1 MTTRNALA
9 QLLFH
14 VSTLTPL
21 YVAELSKEH
30 ALEAGERLRLERA
43 SYAVFK
49 TGDRYL
55 MLSTWRPC
63 AEAVT
68 LTGGEAAAQLLEQW
82 FAKAERSGGKVMLR
96 GLWQTMAAEE
106 PATAG

>member
-30 ALEAGERLRLERA
+30 SLEAGERLRRERA
-43 SYAVFK
+43 QLCD
-49 TGDRYL
+49 TQDG
-55 MLSTWRPC
+55 WRFPDP
-63 AEAVT
+63 
-68 LTGGEAAAQLLEQW
+68 GGEAAAQLLEQW
-82 FAKAERSGGKVMLR
+82 FAEAERSRGKVMLH
-96 GLWQTMAAEE
+96 GLWETMAAEE
-106 PATAG
+106 PVSVG